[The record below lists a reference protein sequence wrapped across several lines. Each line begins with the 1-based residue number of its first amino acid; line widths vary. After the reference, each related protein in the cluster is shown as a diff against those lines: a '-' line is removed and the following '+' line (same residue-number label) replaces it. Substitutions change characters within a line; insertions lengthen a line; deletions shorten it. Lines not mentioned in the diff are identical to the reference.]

1 MMEEQAKNDAQN
13 VQIDESDSDSESS
26 SDDENMV

>member
-1 MMEEQAKNDAQN
+1 MEEQAKDDAQN
-13 VQIDESDSDSESS
+13 VQLDDSESDSESS